1 MASRPSRVV
10 FEALVALCACAAVAV
25 ARPYSDFRTLGAG
38 FHETTPTGL
47 DTASLSCVRIGVFAP
62 LSSPDGATIVEG
74 VLRAVSVKN
83 ASGGYFGK
91 PFEAVVQNTDGAW
104 GVAAQKVVA
113 LAYDETV
120 WGIIGGVDGHQTHL
134 AELIAAKAWVPILS
148 PWASDLT
155 VDYANVPW
163 VFRTVP
169 DDLSQASSL
178 VDYARSRGISTYA
191 VITEGSREGTIA
203 GNRFIHAI
211 GAVGGSVSIAREWA
225 ANDSF
230 VHLAALVHDAAPGAV
245 AIWGN
250 DQASARFSAALRRIG
265 YHGLLL
271 AGAPC
276 VSHMDARRVA
286 PFSPFVAAAPFD
298 FSVLPNAW
306 GNEPKR
312 AVFYSS
318 FETANLLMSAI
329 CQAGLDRGRIR
340 DAISKTRFNGVLGH
354 TSFDSLGGTEHAPVL
369 LQPANDGWKRVD

>member
-10 FEALVALCACAAVAV
+10 FEALAALCACAAVAI
-25 ARPYSDFRTLGAG
+25 ARPYADFRALGAG
-38 FHETTPTGL
+38 FREATPTAL
-47 DTASLSCVRIGVFAP
+47 DTASLSSVRIGVFAP
-62 LSSPDGATIVEG
+62 LSSPDGAALVEG
-74 VLRAVSVKN
+74 VLHAVSARN

-91 PFEAVVQNTDGAW
+91 PFEAVVENTDGAW

-120 WGIIGGVDGHQTHL
+120 WGIVGGVDGHHTHL
-134 AELIAAKAWVPILS
+134 AELVAAKAWIPVLS

-169 DDLSQASSL
+169 DDRQQASSL
-178 VDYARSRGISTYA
+178 VGCARRRGIGTYA

-203 GNRFIHAI
+203 RNRFVHAI
-211 GAVGGSVSIAREWA
+211 GEVGGSVVIVREWA
-225 ANDSF
+225 ASDSF

-250 DQASARFSAALRRIG
+250 DEASARFSAALRQVG
-265 YHGLLL
+265 YHGLVL
-271 AGAPC
+271 AGTPC
-276 VSHMDARRVA
+276 ISHMDARRMA
-286 PFSPFVAAAPFD
+286 PFLPFVAAAPFD
-298 FSVLPNAW
+298 FSAQSPSW

-318 FETANLLMSAI
+318 FETATLLMSAI

-340 DAISKTRFNGVLGH
+340 DAIQKTRFNGVLGE
-354 TSFDSLGGTEHAPVL
+354 TSFNGLGGTEHAPL
-369 LQPANDGWKRVD
+369 LLEPANEGWKRVD